1 MKNWNLPVALLLYG
15 VSVRMCVGGRVHRNY
30 SLQSDFMQL
39 KRLGSAVFNLGED
52 AIDFVLCSNEM
63 MVLITADCGEQKD
76 RYD

>member
-30 SLQSDFMQL
+30 SLWSDPMQL
-39 KRLGSAVFNLGED
+39 KRPGSVVFNQAED
-52 AIDFVLCSNEM
+52 AIDFVLCSNDR
-63 MVLITADCGEQKD
+63 MVLITADWGEQKH